1 MTTTVGFNDTLNGQS
16 VMSHQRGMTVIG
28 LLMAAITIGFVALMV
43 VQVVPMYFNDQ
54 KITAIFKALEEER
67 GTERQLRGTI
77 EHYLDINMVNH
88 VTAQDFKFEPIGT
101 GTRVSLDYE
110 ARARIVGNLAIVAT
124 FSHQVDV
131 PR

>member
-1 MTTTVGFNDTLNGQS
+1 MMATAGFNDTINGQG
-16 VMSHQRGMTVIG
+16 VMSRQRGMTVIG

-43 VQVVPMYFNDQ
+43 MQVVPMYLNDQ
-54 KITAIFKALEEER
+54 KVAAIFKALENER

-77 EHYLDINMVNH
+77 ERYLDINMVNH
-88 VTAQDFKFEPIGT
+88 VTAQDFKFEQTGR

-110 ARARIVGNLAIVAT
+110 ARARIAGNLAIVAT